1 MCGKNIQTKPR
12 EVILKKRTKENEN
25 KNNSIDEES
34 KRIDCISWR
43 VTSILTA
50 RSKYLRAL

>member
-34 KRIDCISWR
+34 KGIDCISWR